1 MGKEFEKES
10 PGGAVVKNLPVSA
23 GDTRDMGLILES
35 GRPSGEGNGNK
46 FQYSCLENSIDG
58 GAWWA
63 QSRLFF
69 SFFFWT
75 DDTLQTCRI
84 TSFAFFFISI
94 YRHKNMQQQGSNVCE
109 REGCVWCMYM

>member
-58 GAWWA
+58 GAWW
-63 QSRLFF
+63 S
-69 SFFFWT
+69 T
-75 DDTLQTCRI
+75 V
-84 TSFAFFFISI
+84 
-94 YRHKNMQQQGSNVCE
+94 H
-109 REGCVWCMYM
+109 